1 MLEFSSKITRNEKL
15 ADNTVGV
22 WFERPVGF
30 DFQPGQF
37 INVALTQ
44 DETSISHCM
53 TIASAPHEPEL
64 LVAARL
70 TGSMYKNIF
79 EKLKIGDMINFS
91 EPFGSFILQESDRS
105 AFFIAGGIGITPF
118 RSILKKAENQKTNR
132 QFYLFYFNKTKSGA
146 TFFDELNTLQ
156 LPNYKFI
163 PVTTE
168 DIDWPGERGYL
179 TENLLEK
186 YLPKLFADYYVVGPP
201 RMVKESVAL
210 LNKLSIP
217 NEQIKSEEFIGYN

>member
-1 MLEFSSKITRNEKL
+1 
-15 ADNTVGV
+15 
-22 WFERPVGF
+22 
-30 DFQPGQF
+30 
-37 INVALTQ
+37 
-44 DETSISHCM
+44 
-53 TIASAPHEPEL
+53 
-64 LVAARL
+64 
-70 TGSMYKNIF
+70 
-79 EKLKIGDMINFS
+79 MINFS
-91 EPFGSFILQESDRS
+91 APFGSFILQESDRS
-105 AFFIAGGIGITPF
+105 AVFIAGGIGITPF
-118 RSILKKAENQKTNR
+118 RSILKNAEQQKST
-132 QFYLFYFNKTKSGA
+132 QTFFLFYFNKTKSGA

-179 TENLLEK
+179 TESLLK
-186 YLPKLFADYYVVGPP
+186 KHLPELSSDYYVVGPP